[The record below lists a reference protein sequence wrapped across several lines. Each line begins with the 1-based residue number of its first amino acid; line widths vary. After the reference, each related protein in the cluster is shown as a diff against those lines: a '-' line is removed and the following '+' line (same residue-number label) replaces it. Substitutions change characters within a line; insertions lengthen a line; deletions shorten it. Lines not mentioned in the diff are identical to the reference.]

1 MNINKET
8 LNLIIVSIYIYIL
21 FKYIENDDY
30 YSMGVLTLVTGVIV
44 YKIND
49 MNIIEGNVGAEQD
62 PAEPDALAETE
73 TEPEPEPEP
82 ETETEPEPQQEPVK
96 TKPVYDSVGGV
107 EEDNNKYAKLR
118 EQARGKGEVKDG
130 PVGAGSIINDDKS
143 ASGKETT
150 KKENFKE
157 GKEVKMSPMD
167 DLFRMGPY
175 DSLCLSKE
183 EDKDYE
189 LATDEELK
197 NLFGVQVPLVI
208 GKTNNED
215 LTGPSVDGD
224 KDSPQKLS
232 MLANNKINF
241 ECCTTSPFTTNSGC
255 ICLTKKQVNFLK
267 TRGLNKSAPDI

>member
-1 MNINKET
+1 
-8 LNLIIVSIYIYIL
+8 
-21 FKYIENDDY
+21 
-30 YSMGVLTLVTGVIV
+30 
-44 YKIND
+44 
-49 MNIIEGNVGAEQD
+49 
-62 PAEPDALAETE
+62 
-73 TEPEPEPEP
+73 
-82 ETETEPEPQQEPVK
+82 
-96 TKPVYDSVGGV
+96 
-107 EEDNNKYAKLR
+107 
-118 EQARGKGEVKDG
+118 
-130 PVGAGSIINDDKS
+130 
-143 ASGKETT
+143 
-150 KKENFKE
+150 
-157 GKEVKMSPMD
+157 MSPMD

-175 DSLCLSKE
+175 DSLCISKE
-183 EDKDYE
+183 EEKDYE

>member
-1 MNINKET
+1 MDPLVLEVSSMMINQLLKR
-8 LNLIIVSIYIYIL
+8 NY
-21 FKYIENDDY
+21 
-30 YSMGVLTLVTGVIV
+30 
-44 YKIND
+44 
-49 MNIIEGNVGAEQD
+49 Q
-62 PAEPDALAETE
+62 
-73 TEPEPEPEP
+73 
-82 ETETEPEPQQEPVK
+82 
-96 TKPVYDSVGGV
+96 
-107 EEDNNKYAKLR
+107 
-118 EQARGKGEVKDG
+118 
-130 PVGAGSIINDDKS
+130 
-143 ASGKETT
+143 
-150 KKENFKE
+150 KKKNFKE

-208 GKTNNED
+208 SKTNHED

-224 KDSPQKLS
+224 KGSPQRLS

-241 ECCTTSPFTTNSGC
+241 ECCATSPFTTNSGC
-255 ICLTKKQVNFLK
+255 ICLTKKQINFLK